1 LPAAGLTCQC
11 IFIVC
16 LRKEEG
22 SERVHAAGA
31 TAHGLRLT

>member
-16 LRKEEG
+16 LRKEELQ
-22 SERVHAAGA
+22 SELMAPPLPR
-31 TAHGLRLT
+31 TA

>member
-16 LRKEEG
+16 LRKRLQSG
-22 SERVHAAGA
+22 FMPRLLRR
-31 TAHGLRLT
+31 TA